1 LFKRKSRSKFKGEAV
16 DIVIDDINKDGY
28 ANKTDK
34 DIILDLLENEIIKND
49 GGIGLYPGTD
59 RVHYDIRGTRARW
72 NSY

>member
-1 LFKRKSRSKFKGEAV
+1 
-16 DIVIDDINKDGY
+16 
-28 ANKTDK
+28 
-34 DIILDLLENEIIKND
+34 LDLLENEIIKND